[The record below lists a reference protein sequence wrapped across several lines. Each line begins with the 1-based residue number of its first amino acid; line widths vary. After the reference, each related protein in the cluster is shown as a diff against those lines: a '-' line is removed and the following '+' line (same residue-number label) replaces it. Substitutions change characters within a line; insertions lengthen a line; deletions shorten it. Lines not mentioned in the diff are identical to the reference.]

1 MKKPRIHPMILISL
15 VFVTFLFGIF
25 AGRNLNRTP
34 VQIQVLPKP
43 TISTA
48 TEPDVP
54 SAWPVNINT
63 ADSQTLQQL
72 PGIGPVIAQRIMDYR
87 DAHGAFD
94 TIGEL
99 INVDGIGEKTLEK
112 LWDYVITGG

>member
-43 TISTA
+43 T
-48 TEPDVP
+48 
-54 SAWPVNINT
+54 NINT